1 MLKQQALHYP
11 VQIVLRRAGEGGGG
25 VVLSFDKLATVYP
38 EEREREG
45 EG

>member
-11 VQIVLRRAGEGGGG
+11 VQIVLRRAGEGGG